1 MYVKMTLIVD
11 NFDSLLDLIDLKS
24 FIEIRD
30 S

>member
-1 MYVKMTLIVD
+1 MYVKMTLIVY

>member
-1 MYVKMTLIVD
+1 MYVKPTLIVY